1 VLARDI
7 APPRTALI
15 IKRYLAS
22 LEDIDEFLLAD
33 LYLNYGQ
40 DDEEP
45 VKDDARVP
53 ITLEHGPG
61 ATREAPLAIVLRE
74 LQPIINII
82 VSDSLPSPSTSSAPP
97 PSSTSSPPSPAITF
111 ASAGPRSPLSASLLS
126 WPLERADSLPPM
138 SPTEPGKVAFDEK
151 PPGWATAHLTCKTEL
166 HTVSSDGQFKRSGK
180 SFDPRTL
187 LYVDKSSLTN
197 RTNLSDPRWN
207 TYRVVVPKTRDIGFM
222 FPERVMFD

>member
-1 VLARDI
+1 MLYHPILVYYQIFGRYAPYTSKQAFDPDDPTVGRVLARDI

-45 VKDDARVP
+45 VQDDARVP

-61 ATREAPLAIVLRE
+61 AAREAPLAIVLRE
-74 LQPIINII
+74 LQPTINTL

-97 PSSTSSPPSPAITF
+97 PSSTSSPPSPAITVE
-111 ASAGPRSPLSASLLS
+111 SARHRSSLSTSSSSS

-151 PPGWATAHLTCKTEL
+151 PPGWVTARLTCRTG
-166 HTVSSDGQFKRSGK
+166 TASSYQTIERS
-180 SFDPRTL
+180 
-187 LYVDKSSLTN
+187 
-197 RTNLSDPRWN
+197 
-207 TYRVVVPKTRDIGFM
+207 
-222 FPERVMFD
+222 